1 MEGFGKL
8 IIVFNYFC
16 KKPHLNLWEGS
27 EYVSDFK
34 YVRVLNIRKF
44 SYIWQGSK
52 YASGCN
58 YGRVLSIP
66 GFRVCQVFAYASVAQ
81 GFENGWIMFYGRL
94 LICLINVSQCF
105 KLSSGSI
112 YARGQNMAR
121 LWICEGCTGCWICL
135 NKPEYALIMS

>member
-1 MEGFGKL
+1 MYWINVQNTHTFTYQKTLLHTQFCLFLKAPKASSVFL
-8 IIVFNYFC
+8 ISTYWEIRVFRTRRYVYS
-16 KKPHLNLWEGS
+16 NLWEGS

-58 YGRVLSIP
+58 YGRVPSIP

-94 LICLINVSQCF
+94 L
-105 KLSSGSI
+105 
-112 YARGQNMAR
+112 NMSDQR
-121 LWICEGCTGCWICL
+121 FTVF
-135 NKPEYALIMS
+135 